1 MRVMGIVGW
10 SGSGKTTLIEEII
23 PLIRARGL
31 TVSTVKHAHHGFDID
46 RPGKDSF
53 RHRQAGAGEVL
64 VASNG
69 RWALMHENAPT
80 DDTRLEHLLTRLAPC
95 DIVLV
100 EGFKSRAIPKLE
112 VWRGNEAGL
121 IALNDPEIRA
131 VVSVEATLPPGCNC
145 PVIARNDTQAIAAWV
160 IEHARRL

>member
-1 MRVMGIVGW
+1 MGIVGW

-23 PLIRARGL
+23 PLIRTRGL
-31 TVSTVKHAHHGFDID
+31 SVSTVKHAHHGFDID

-53 RHRQAGAGEVL
+53 RHRQAGASEVL
-64 VASNG
+64 VVSNG
-69 RWALMHENAPT
+69 RWALMHENAPA
-80 DDTRLEHLLTRLAPC
+80 DDTSLEQLLTRLAPC

-121 IALNDPEIRA
+121 LAGQDSDIGA
-131 VVSVEATLPPGCNC
+131 VVAVEVSAPSDCHC
-145 PVIARNDTQAIAAWV
+145 PVLPRDNVQIIAEWV
-160 IEHARRL
+160 IANARQI